1 MMNVVKLTW
10 KNMWHRKNITLLT
23 MLTIAIASAFIV
35 FIIVIND
42 GIGKGAKE
50 GFGPY
55 ELVIGADGSRTQ
67 LMLHTFYHIGAP
79 TGNITYDL
87 YEQLQASDSYEAA
100 YPMTRGD
107 SYKGFSLIGVPTEYL
122 STRYPEAVLTGDL
135 YEETG
140 EVVVGSHVAEAANLQ
155 VGDTFHANHGYI
167 GDEHEH
173 DELTFKVVGILPKL
187 HTPDD
192 KAMFTTLDY
201 AWVVHDLDEED
212 HSTGDI
218 TSIVVV
224 PKGIMELQELQ
235 QTFDQMDGVQATFS
249 NKVISDILTFL
260 DTSSALILILSIVCI
275 IIATIS
281 VTLALTAVS
290 AQRKKDIG
298 LLRLLGKSKSFIM
311 RTLLLEGVFLTLFG
325 SVIGIVFG
333 HVASYLVSSY
343 VFSYAGITIFPWQFH
358 LSELYILGGSIFIG
372 CLAALFPSL
381 QAYKVNPI
389 VLFQS
394 M

>member
-1 MMNVVKLTW
+1 MMNIVKLTW
-10 KNMWHRKNITLLT
+10 KNMWHRKTLTLLT
-23 MLTIAIASAFIV
+23 MLAIVIASAFIV
-35 FIIVIND
+35 FIMIIND
-42 GIGKGAKE
+42 GVGKGAKE

-79 TGNITYDL
+79 TGNITYDI
-87 YEQLQASDSYEAA
+87 YEQLQASDLYEAA

-107 SYKGFSLIGVPTEYL
+107 SYQGFPLIGVPTQYL

-140 EVVVGSHVAEAANLQ
+140 EVVIGSHVAEATNLQ

-167 GDEHEH
+167 DEEHEH
-173 DELTFKVVGILPKL
+173 GELTFNVVGILPTL
-187 HTPDD
+187 YTPDD
-192 KAMFTTLDY
+192 KAMFTTLNY
-201 AWVVHDLDEED
+201 AWVIHDVGEED
-212 HSTGDI
+212 HLTGDI

-224 PKGIMELQELQ
+224 PKGIMEIQELQ
-235 QTFDQMDGVQATFS
+235 QTFDQMDGVQATLS
-249 NKVISDILTFL
+249 NKAISDILSFL
-260 DTSSALILILSIVCI
+260 DTSSALILVLSIVCM
-275 IIATIS
+275 IIAAIS

-290 AQRKKDIG
+290 VQRKKDIG
-298 LLRLLGKSKSFIM
+298 LLRLLGKSQTYIM
-311 RTLLLEGVFLTLFG
+311 KTLLLEGVFMTLFG

-333 HVASYLVSSY
+333 HLVTY
-343 VFSYAGITIFPWQFH
+343 VISGYIFSYAGITIFPWILH
-358 LSELYILGGSIFIG
+358 MSELYIVGGSIMIG
-372 CLAALFPSL
+372 CLAALIPSM

-389 VLFQS
+389 VLFHS